1 MASDEF
7 SALGHGL
14 RRHSERNSWNK
25 RRARSRSGCISQSTD
40 DWALRLHSCRALSS
54 QPQNYGRSN
63 ISNFKSEF
71 DKPHT
76 CHPWS
81 NLFRSFATF
90 VFFAANSNG
99 HDMTRYD
106 TLPLSVLSAPHVN
119 VP

>member
-54 QPQNYGRSN
+54 QSQNYGRPN
-63 ISNFKSEF
+63 IIDFKSGF

-76 CHPWS
+76 WLETGFKVAENP
-81 NLFRSFATF
+81 LP
-90 VFFAANSNG
+90 NSG
-99 HDMTRYD
+99 AEIHAEPRFHI
-106 TLPLSVLSAPHVN
+106 SH
-119 VP
+119 